1 MRNELVGNTEREAL
15 ESSEF
20 RVGTQKTQNSE
31 LITQNSAKEMM
42 RFTGP
47 QKFLLLGMV
56 TLVCV
61 AQAPLPGYTEESS
74 TKSSQAV
81 IPELELIKEEET
93 VSIASRYEQPISK
106 APANV
111 YVITDED
118 IRHSGATD
126 LPTVLRRV
134 PGLEVMQMSGA
145 DFNVSARGGN
155 QPSANKMLVLVD
167 GRSIYI
173 DVQGSVFWK
182 AIPVTLPEI
191 KRIEVL
197 KGPASSIYGFN
208 AFDGIINII
217 TKSPEEMKGT
227 TMQLGGGELGTIS
240 SAAVHANKIGDFG
253 YRLSIGRDQNQQWR
267 NRDALAFRSHK
278 VNLQTE
284 YALPDGAKLLLS
296 GGFVDVN
303 RFDGQI
309 SEIVSPSFRPSQG
322 YANMAYER
330 PNFFLRGW
338 WSSYQDTSLTST
350 NPLLANFIRVTD
362 RDANS
367 TLSYMSN
374 SYNLE
379 TQHTLE
385 FSPSNRLTYG
395 VNYRHNSLSSNG
407 TDVFSRENRL
417 GIYLQDEWRVTQS
430 LTLLAGLRYDLDT
443 FTNPKVSPRVAL
455 VYQALP
461 DHTFRVSASVA
472 YRSPTLFET
481 HADLR
486 AMTTFSLPI
495 VIQGSRGLEPEQIIS
510 YEAGYQGWF
519 FNHRLRLRADLFFNH
534 ISDLITNRDTSA
546 TTATFVNDHGQA
558 DIYGGETGV
567 EFLATSWLTGFANY
581 SYQEVGQ
588 SFSGT
593 VRRGAPRFKYNVGLR
608 GDWDNGWSGE
618 AALHHVGAANY
629 PIAQTFSLLASI
641 PGTGVVP
648 PAEYLGSYNL
658 LNLRGAY
665 KFWQERA
672 EAGYVRDAEVAISAF
687 SALNDEHKEHPLGDT
702 IGSRVMG
709 WLTVRY

>member
-1 MRNELVGNTEREAL
+1 MR
-15 ESSEF
+15 
-20 RVGTQKTQNSE
+20 
-31 LITQNSAKEMM
+31 
-42 RFTGP
+42 RFAP
-47 QKFLLLGMV
+47 PSKPLLLGMLIV
-56 TLVCV
+56 LCA
-61 AQAPLPGYTEESS
+61 AQAPGPGYAKESS
-74 TKSSQAV
+74 AQSERAL

-126 LPTVLRRV
+126 IPTILRRV

-145 DFNVSARGGN
+145 NFNVSARGGN
-155 QPSANKMLVLVD
+155 QPFSNKMLVLVD
-167 GRSIYI
+167 GRSIYV
-173 DVQGSVFWK
+173 DVQAVVWWK

-227 TMQLGGGELGTIS
+227 TMQFGGGEIGTIS
-240 SAAVHANKIGDFG
+240 SAAVHAGKIGDFG

-267 NRDALAFRSHK
+267 NRDALAFRSNK
-278 VNLQTE
+278 FNVQTE
-284 YALPDGAKLLLS
+284 YALPHDAKLVVS

-303 RFDGQI
+303 RFDGPI
-309 SEIVSPSFRPSQG
+309 GETVSVSTRPSLG
-322 YANMAYER
+322 YANASYER
-330 PNFFLRGW
+330 KNFFLRGS
-338 WSSYQDTSLTST
+338 WSAYWDST
-350 NPLLANFIRVTD
+350 TNMINPLLANFIRLTD
-362 RDANS
+362 RDGS
-367 TLSYMSN
+367 SVMPFMSN
-374 SYNLE
+374 TYDLE
-379 TQHTLE
+379 AQHAIE
-385 FSPSNRLTYG
+385 FGASNRLTYG
-395 VNYRHNSLSSNG
+395 ANYRHYSLSSSS
-407 TDVFSRENRL
+407 TDAFSRQDRL
-417 GIYLQDEWRVTQS
+417 GLYLQDEWRVTES
-430 LTLLAGLRYDLDT
+430 LTLVAGARYDLST
-443 FTNPKVSPRVAL
+443 FINPTVSPRVAL
-455 VYQALP
+455 IYQVSP
-461 DHTFRVSASVA
+461 EHTFRVSGSVA
-472 YRSPTLFET
+472 YRPPTLLET
-481 HADLR
+481 HQDLR

-687 SALNDEHKEHPLGDT
+687 SALNDQHKEHPLGDQ

-709 WLTVRY
+709 WVTVRY